1 MDLGNLLF
9 TNISPKQT
17 FLKNSFWLFLS
28 QGLSRLFKFI
38 LVIVSARVLGPSGFG
53 TFNYILSIATFFF
66 IAADWG
72 IGSLIIREYQQL
84 EEKEKYVRVSFL
96 FRLIATALC
105 LIAAFAG
112 LFVFQ
117 NPEFRINFLIIS
129 IYLFISNI
137 KDFLVSFL
145 RAIQKMEKEFIVI
158 LVEGFSVMA
167 FGIFLILIHR
177 NIISLSFGYL
187 IGVFL
192 SLLTAILMTRSYK
205 EYFKP
210 QFDKET
216 FKKILK
222 DGFPMLLFGILGF
235 I

>member
-28 QGLSRLFKFI
+28 QGLSRLFKLI
-38 LVIVSARVLGPSGFG
+38 LIIVSARILNPTGFG
-53 TFNYILSIATFFF
+53 TFNYLLSIGAFFF

-117 NPEFRINFLIIS
+117 NPEFRIN
-129 IYLFISNI
+129 
-137 KDFLVSFL
+137 
-145 RAIQKMEKEFIVI
+145 
-158 LVEGFSVMA
+158 
-167 FGIFLILIHR
+167 
-177 NIISLSFGYL
+177 
-187 IGVFL
+187 
-192 SLLTAILMTRSYK
+192 
-205 EYFKP
+205 
-210 QFDKET
+210 
-216 FKKILK
+216 
-222 DGFPMLLFGILGF
+222 
-235 I
+235 

>member
-1 MDLGNLLF
+1 M
-9 TNISPKQT
+9 
-17 FLKNSFWLFLS
+17 
-28 QGLSRLFKFI
+28 
-38 LVIVSARVLGPSGFG
+38 
-53 TFNYILSIATFFF
+53 
-66 IAADWG
+66 
-72 IGSLIIREYQQL
+72 
-84 EEKEKYVRVSFL
+84 SFL

-187 IGVFL
+187 IGVFW
-192 SLLTAILMTRSYK
+192 ACWRR
-205 EYFKP
+205 F
-210 QFDKET
+210 
-216 FKKILK
+216 
-222 DGFPMLLFGILGF
+222 
-235 I
+235 